1 MPVRN
6 FRPTSPGRRGAT
18 GFTFGEIT
26 KDTPEKRLLVSKK
39 QRSGRNNRG
48 TITVRHRGGG
58 PKRKIRIVDFRRD
71 KPGVPGRVAGIE
83 YDPGRSARIALVH
96 YADGDKRYIVAPAG
110 VGVGQQIAAGTSASI
125 APGNTLPLSALPPG
139 TAVHNVELQP
149 GRGAQLARAAGASAQ
164 LMAKDAGRALLRL
177 PSGGMRYVA
186 ETCMATVGSVGNA
199 EHALLKLGKA
209 GRTRHRGRRPQV
221 RGSAMN
227 PVDHPHG
234 GGEGKASIGMPGPKT
249 PWGKPA
255 LGYRT
260 RNNKR
265 TDRNIQRRRSGGR
278 R

>member
-1 MPVRN
+1 MPVRS

-18 GFTFGEIT
+18 GFSFEEIT
-26 KDTPEKRLLVSKK
+26 KSTPEKSLLASKK
-39 QRSGRNNRG
+39 QRAGRSTGG

-58 PKRKIRIVDFRRD
+58 AKRKIRIIDFRRD
-71 KPGVPGRVAGIE
+71 KPGVPGKIASVE

-96 YADGDKRYIVAPAG
+96 YADGDKRYIVAPNG
-110 VGVGQQIAAGTSASI
+110 TTVGQSIVSGPTAAIAV
-125 APGNTLPLSALPPG
+125 GNTLPLSALPPG
-139 TAVHNVELQP
+139 TTVHNVEMQP
-149 GRGAQLARAAGASAQ
+149 GKGAQMARAAGAGVQ
-164 LMAKDAGRALLRL
+164 LMAKDNGRALLRL
-177 PSGGMRYVA
+177 PSGEMRYVA
-186 ETCMATVGSVGNA
+186 EECLATVGSVGNA

-221 RGSAMN
+221 RGSVMN

-265 TDRNIQRRRSGGR
+265 TDNMIQRRRSKGR